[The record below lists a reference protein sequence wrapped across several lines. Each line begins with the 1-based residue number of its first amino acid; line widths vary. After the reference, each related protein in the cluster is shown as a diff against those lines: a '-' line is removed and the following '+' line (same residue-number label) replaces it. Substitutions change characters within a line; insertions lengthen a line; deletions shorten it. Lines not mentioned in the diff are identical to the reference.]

1 MFNPKDLLNLLRS
14 NYDSSIQLNHNEK
27 LQLIIDYH
35 NKEIISFE
43 IIKNLIPDWFVIDVF
58 YNQQF
63 PSYYNSSHFYLL
75 KIRELLNKDY
85 KDFNYVYCN
94 FKQYDK
100 RMCFIYPLSFDEL
113 LYNKI
118 IKINELKVFL

>member
-14 NYDSSIQLNHNEK
+14 NYDASIQLNHNEK
-27 LQLIIDYH
+27 LQLIIDTH
-35 NKEIISFE
+35 NNEIITFD
-43 IIKNLIPDWFVIDVF
+43 IIKNLVPDWFVIDVF
-58 YNQQF
+58 YNYQH

-85 KDFNYVYCN
+85 KNFNYVYCN
-94 FKQYDK
+94 FKQYEQ
-100 RMCFIYPLSFDEL
+100 RMCFIYPLVFDEL
-113 LYNKI
+113 LHNRI